1 MYKNV
6 IRPRLYHFATVAHQE
21 EFKQLQEDNKKQA
34 KRIKELEADLKET
47 METFE
52 DNNKSAYNEGYAQ
65 GRSYQ
70 AIIENRARDRFL
82 DKLKKILCSKC
93 KKQVQEG

>member
-34 KRIKELEADLKET
+34 KRIKELE
-47 METFE
+47 
-52 DNNKSAYNEGYAQ
+52 
-65 GRSYQ
+65 R
-70 AIIENRARDRFL
+70 
-82 DKLKKILCSKC
+82 KLIQLR
-93 KKQVQEG
+93 E

>member
-34 KRIKELEADLKET
+34 KRVQQLERTLIQLREQKRSIISQLEAENKELKET
-47 METFE
+47 
-52 DNNKSAYNEGYAQ
+52 
-65 GRSYQ
+65 
-70 AIIENRARDRFL
+70 IEN
-82 DKLKKILCSKC
+82 LKKYYKSKP
-93 KKQVQEG
+93 